1 MPFCEACGAEL
12 LPNARFCG
20 RCGQPRTVTGE
31 QTTIS
36 KSPQLGTPSQD
47 SSPIPPVSPALPAPI
62 VQGNP
67 PNSLPGQ
74 NEEEEE
80 EEERRNAVLPFI
92 VPQQSAPSVPM
103 VQGIPQIT
111 GVPTAQGMPPTMGG
125 LPHVANLAQNVS
137 PSASLPNA
145 LSSVP
150 SSVPSSP
157 TPLSFVSP
165 QNPSVTPVEP
175 HPPFHQSGSPEP
187 PAEHHHRREHHE
199 PHHKHHRTPSGKLRS
214 AGKGLLGTI
223 PKWVLILI
231 IAMIVAAGGG
241 GVLAAML
248 HNSFSQS
255 GGSSNLS
262 SSLDHTGTPTGKTKG
277 KGVIVGATSTPT
289 PSPCASNGTPV
300 ATGGGGTN
308 LFFVGPFPCS
318 PMTAITYNSCQ
329 VSTLT
334 STGESYYSFIVKG
347 TIDGTQYEVSL
358 EVNVNA
364 GSKGYTGPGTYTSN
378 IGTAFHVVG
387 KPISAPWIWGGGTG
401 TSGTTIITING
412 GENSGVVY
420 SVMPTTGWSGKTV
433 TMTGNWTCGNLTHTS
448 SP

>member
-1 MPFCEACGAEL
+1 
-12 LPNARFCG
+12 
-20 RCGQPRTVTGE
+20 
-31 QTTIS
+31 
-36 KSPQLGTPSQD
+36 
-47 SSPIPPVSPALPAPI
+47 
-62 VQGNP
+62 
-67 PNSLPGQ
+67 
-74 NEEEEE
+74 
-80 EEERRNAVLPFI
+80 
-92 VPQQSAPSVPM
+92 
-103 VQGIPQIT
+103 
-111 GVPTAQGMPPTMGG
+111 
-125 LPHVANLAQNVS
+125 
-137 PSASLPNA
+137 
-145 LSSVP
+145 
-150 SSVPSSP
+150 
-157 TPLSFVSP
+157 
-165 QNPSVTPVEP
+165 
-175 HPPFHQSGSPEP
+175 
-187 PAEHHHRREHHE
+187 
-199 PHHKHHRTPSGKLRS
+199 
-214 AGKGLLGTI
+214 
-223 PKWVLILI
+223 
-231 IAMIVAAGGG
+231 MIVAAGGG